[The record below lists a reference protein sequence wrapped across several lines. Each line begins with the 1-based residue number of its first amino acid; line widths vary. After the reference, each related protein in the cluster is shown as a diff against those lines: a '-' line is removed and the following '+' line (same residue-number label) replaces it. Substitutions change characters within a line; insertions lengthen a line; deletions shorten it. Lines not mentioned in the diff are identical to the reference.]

1 MSATPAART
10 ATAPTATAPTT
21 PPPAPEAVRGRRD
34 DVDLLR
40 VLCTAAVVLCHTAA
54 AFVDAG
60 HRTAGIAADSL
71 TRFAVPAFFAM
82 AGWAALV
89 ASPVRGERQLL
100 RRADRIVRPM
110 AVWTALYVAARG
122 GAEDAVGA
130 LSGSVE
136 PAFHLWYLYVYV
148 PLMLVLGAAVLLVRR
163 AAVPRWTLA
172 LLGLCALGA
181 TLRGDLGR
189 ITGLELPGWAWGLSL
204 YPLGYALAGAAL
216 LGAARLPGPR
226 WAWGMAVVAALAA
239 VGVYQLGFRFPAAYS
254 ALPVAALTLAVLGV
268 FRGVRVPRR
277 WRGAVRRL
285 SEASFGAYLVHLAFV
300 APLGPAVAARVAP
313 GLPAAA
319 ALAGTALVCAAAS
332 FGASHLWGRL
342 RLRAW
347 LG

>member
-1 MSATPAART
+1 MSATVTAGPAAVPE
-10 ATAPTATAPTT
+10 A
-21 PPPAPEAVRGRRD
+21 PPARRD

-40 VLCTAAVVLCHTAA
+40 VVCTAAVVLCHTAA

-60 HRTAGIAADSL
+60 HRSAGVAADSL

-110 AVWTALYVAARG
+110 AVWTALYVLWRG
-122 GAEDAVGA
+122 GAEDAAHA
-130 LSGSVE
+130 LFGSVE
-136 PAFHLWYLYVYV
+136 PAFHLWYLYVHV
-148 PLMLVLGAAVLLVRR
+148 PLTLVLGAAVLLVRR
-163 AAVPRWTLA
+163 AAVPWRTLA
-172 LLGLCALGA
+172 LLGLCALGT

-189 ITGLELPGWAWGLSL
+189 ITGLDLPGWAWGLSL

-226 WAWGMAVVAALAA
+226 WAWAAAWAAAQAA
-239 VGVYQLGFRFPAAYS
+239 VGAYQLGFRFPAAY
-254 ALPVAALTLAVLGV
+254 AAPPVAALTLAVLGAL
-268 FRGVRVPRR
+268 RGVRVPPR
-277 WRGAVRRL
+277 WRGAVRTL
-285 SEASFGAYLVHLAFV
+285 SEASFGAYLAHLVFV
-300 APLGPAVAARVAP
+300 VPLGGAVAARVAP
-313 GLPAAA
+313 GWAAVG

-332 FGASHLWGRL
+332 FGVAHLWGRL
-342 RLRAW
+342 RLRPW

>member
-1 MSATPAART
+1 MTDPAGGPAA
-10 ATAPTATAPTT
+10 ATVRPAAPA
-21 PPPAPEAVRGRRD
+21 PPAPAPARRD

-40 VLCTAAVVLCHTAA
+40 VVCTAAVVLCHTAA
-54 AFVDAG
+54 AFVEGG
-60 HRTAGIAADSL
+60 HRTAGVAADSL

-110 AVWTALYVAARG
+110 AVWTVLYVVWRG

-130 LSGSVE
+130 VLGSVE

-172 LLGLCALGA
+172 LLGVCALGA
-181 TLRGDLGR
+181 TARGDAGR
-189 ITGLELPGWAWGLSL
+189 ITGLDLPDWAWGLSL

-216 LGAARLPGPR
+216 LGAARRAGPR
-226 WAWGMAVVAALAA
+226 WLWAAAVVAGLAA
-239 VGVYQLGFRFPAAYS
+239 VGAYQLGHRFPAAY
-254 ALPVAALTLAVLGV
+254 AAPPVAALTLAVLGA
-268 FRGVRVPRR
+268 FRGVRVPER
-277 WRGAVRRL
+277 WRGPVRRL
-285 SEASFGAYLVHLAFV
+285 SDASFGAYLVHLAFV
-300 APLGPAVAARVAP
+300 APLGGAVAART
-313 GLPAAA
+313 GRGWAAVG
-319 ALAGTALVCAAAS
+319 ALTGTALVCAALS
-332 FGASHLWGRL
+332 FAVAHLWGRL

>member
-1 MSATPAART
+1 MSATATARTDDHGSEAAPAA
-10 ATAPTATAPTT
+10 AP
-21 PPPAPEAVRGRRD
+21 GRRD

-40 VLCTAAVVLCHTAA
+40 VVCTAAVVLCHTAA

-60 HRTAGIAADSL
+60 HRTAGVAADSL

-110 AVWTALYVAARG
+110 VVWTGLYVAFRG

-148 PLMLVLGAAVLLVRR
+148 PLMLVLGTAVLLGRR
-163 AAVPRWTLA
+163 AATPWWTLA

-189 ITGLELPGWAWGLSL
+189 VTGLDLPGWAWGLSV
-204 YPLGYALAGAAL
+204 YPLGYALGGAAL
-216 LGAARLPGPR
+216 
-226 WAWGMAVVAALAA
+226 
-239 VGVYQLGFRFPAAYS
+239 
-254 ALPVAALTLAVLGV
+254 
-268 FRGVRVPRR
+268 
-277 WRGAVRRL
+277 
-285 SEASFGAYLVHLAFV
+285 
-300 APLGPAVAARVAP
+300 
-313 GLPAAA
+313 
-319 ALAGTALVCAAAS
+319 
-332 FGASHLWGRL
+332 
-342 RLRAW
+342 
-347 LG
+347 